1 MRVCRERLTISTM
14 NPLRLVFFGTAE
26 LACPSLLA
34 LAASPEFEVAV
45 VVTQPDR
52 PKGRSLQLQP
62 SPVKTAALGQGLSVL
77 QPARARDPAFLATVR
92 ELRPALG
99 VVVAYGQIL
108 PRALLDIPAH
118 GFVNVHTSL
127 LPKHRG
133 AAPIQWALLNDDPET
148 GVTIMQ
154 IDEGLD
160 TGGILAQQATPIHVG
175 DNARTLHDRL
185 AQMGAALLLPTI
197 MELIE
202 GRITPRR
209 QPEAGAGY
217 ARKITKEDGRI
228 DWSLPARAI
237 WNRVR
242 AFTPWP
248 GAYTFLSAVPK
259 PQLLKIWHVEVT
271 DVAGGQAGQVTAA
284 GPEGIVVTC
293 GQQALR
299 ILTLQL
305 EGSRRMTAR
314 EFLAGHT
321 LTAGQLLG

>member
-1 MRVCRERLTISTM
+1 M
-14 NPLRLVFFGTAE
+14 NALRLVFFGTAE

-34 LAASPEFEVAV
+34 LAASPEFEVAA

-62 SPVKTAALGQGLSVL
+62 PPVKTAALSQGLSVL
-77 QPARARDPAFLATVR
+77 QPERARDPAFLATVR
-92 ELRPALG
+92 EMRAALG

-108 PRALLDIPAH
+108 PQALLDIPAH

-127 LPKHRG
+127 LPKYRG
-133 AAPIQWALLNDDPET
+133 AAPIQWALLNDEAET
-148 GVTIMQ
+148 GVTIIQ

-160 TGGILAQQATPIHVG
+160 TGDILAQQATPIDVG
-175 DNARTLHDRL
+175 DNARTLHNRL
-185 AQMGAALLLPTI
+185 AQMGAALLLRTI
-197 MELIE
+197 TDLVE
-202 GRITPRR
+202 GRVTPRR

-217 ARKITKEDGRI
+217 ARKITKEAGRI

-237 WNRVR
+237 WNQVR

-259 PQLLKIWHVEVT
+259 PQLLKIWQAEVVEV
-271 DVAGGQAGQVTAA
+271 AGDQAGQVVTAS
-284 GPEGIVVTC
+284 PEGLVIAC
-293 GQQALR
+293 GQQSLR
-299 ILTLQL
+299 ILNLQL
-305 EGSRRMTAR
+305 EGSRRMTTR

-321 LTAGQLLG
+321 LASGQLLG